1 MGMSVGDKKGG
12 PMAEIN
18 VTPLVDVIL
27 VLIIIFMVVTP
38 VLTSGVDVKLPTAAS
53 GDTSQDLGKHLVV
66 AIKNDEKVF
75 VETTEVFVD
84 DESLI
89 AEINLAYQRVPD
101 RPLLIKGDRRL
112 TWKQVRKVMDAIND
126 GGMNTMLLAVEKQ
139 EN

>member
-18 VTPLVDVIL
+18 VTPLVDVML

-38 VLTSGVDVKLPTAAS
+38 VLTSGVDVKLPQAES

-75 VETTEVFVD
+75 VETTEVTVED
-84 DESLI
+84 NSLI
-89 AEINLAYQRVPD
+89 DEINLAYQRIPD
-101 RPLLIKGDRRL
+101 RPLLINGDRRL
-112 TWKQVRKVMDAIND
+112 TWKQVRKVMDAINE

>member
-1 MGMSVGDKKGG
+1 MGMSLGEKKGG

-18 VTPLVDVIL
+18 VTPLVDVML

-38 VLTSGVDVKLPTAAS
+38 VLTSGVDVKLPTAES
-53 GDTSQDLGKHLVV
+53 GDSSQDLGKHLVV

-75 VETTEVFVD
+75 VETTEVFVE

-112 TWKQVRKVMDAIND
+112 TWKQVRTVMDAINE
-126 GGMNTMLLAVEKQ
+126 GGMNTMLLAVEQQ

>member
-18 VTPLVDVIL
+18 VTPLVDVML

-38 VLTSGVDVKLPTAAS
+38 VLTSGVDVKLPQAES

-75 VETTEVFVD
+75 VETTEVTVED
-84 DESLI
+84 NSLI
-89 AEINLAYQRVPD
+89 DEINLAYQRIPD

-112 TWKQVRKVMDAIND
+112 TWKQVRKVMDAINE